1 MRALDAFQQLNTLA
15 NQKRRLKTLERTYL
29 LGGIEGLTRT
39 QMAALPDLEY
49 HINFLQPGPNGA
61 LRERTLLVFRDVAL
75 VLAQEKG
82 AYVLKETVG
91 LRGAALVQLEDTE
104 QYDNALKLG
113 NTVMC
118 TVTAAERDDALA
130 SLAIAIKVANIT
142 QPAEAKKITLASD
155 DPVMQIVQELQSHV
169 WELRSE
175 LSHVHARLEME
186 IAARKALESR
196 LSMSP

>member
-1 MRALDAFQQLNTLA
+1 M
-15 NQKRRLKTLERTYL
+15 
-29 LGGIEGLTRT
+29 
-39 QMAALPDLEY
+39 
-49 HINFLQPGPNGA
+49 
-61 LRERTLLVFRDVAL
+61 
-75 VLAQEKG
+75 
-82 AYVLKETVG
+82 LKETVG

-113 NTVMC
+113 NTVVC
-118 TVTAAERDDALA
+118 TVTAAERDDAMA
-130 SLAIAIKVANIT
+130 SLAIAIKVANTT
-142 QPAEAKKITLASD
+142 QPPEAKQSTPPASD